1 MLFVVIFEVKTLLL
15 WFMWFNIN
23 KRRRR
28 ISFSSF
34 FKGFCFFFLF
44 CGDEDEEM
52 AEKHDDDRERSGDGG
67 GPPRFESLE
76 FRNRLSAVR
85 QQHWQP
91 KLRAKRNKKKV
102 SNFFYIQEE
111 SPFFFFCH
119 HNTNTNQTLFLFYST
134 KPLNPSKNNK
144 KKISTQK
151 EIPKCSCFKH
161 LVFAVQQTTHTHSFT
176 AAFWFHWIAQKKKI
190 CKANPNITLTSKSWY
205 SFWFLV
211 FQCIEV
217 SPCFVDKSSQYS
229 SLGNDKRLWIVD

>member
-1 MLFVVIFEVKTLLL
+1 MVE
-15 WFMWFNIN
+15 
-23 KRRRR
+23 KR
-28 ISFSSF
+28 
-34 FKGFCFFFLF
+34 
-44 CGDEDEEM
+44 
-52 AEKHDDDRERSGDGG
+52 DDDRERSSDGG
-67 GPPRFESLE
+67 GLPRFESPE
-76 FRNRLSAVR
+76 FRNRLPAVR

-91 KLRAKRNKKKV
+91 KLRAKQNKKKV

-119 HNTNTNQTLFLFYST
+119 RNTNTNQTLFHFYST

-144 KKISTQK
+144 KKDFNTKRDS
-151 EIPKCSCFKH
+151 EVFM
-161 LVFAVQQTTHTHSFT
+161 FAVQQTTHTHSFT
-176 AAFWFHWIAQKKKI
+176 AAFWFHWIAQRKKK
-190 CKANPNITLTSKSWY
+190 CKANPNITLTSKSWF